1 MFLHTI
7 NELIMVNDDDIITY
21 SGSGLE
27 MRDEFVNVA
36 IFCCL
41 VRSGGDVIYTPKYII
56 YNTIKL
62 EYL

>member
-1 MFLHTI
+1 
-7 NELIMVNDDDIITY
+7 MVNDDDIITY